1 MDSVE
6 LNASPL
12 RLFADSTSVLEAKPW
27 VEQLGAKLTVIM
39 DRRRELPAAMAST
52 AWGLWFDQDGLGL
65 QVNEKPLPA
74 PVRADFVAGAIRWRT
89 QPGRGAAGEMVAR
102 ACGVR
107 RGATPRVLDA
117 TAGLGRDAWI
127 LASLGSSVQL
137 CERSP
142 IIAALLASGLAKART
157 VVEVADTANR
167 MQLMT
172 ADAHMVLAGL
182 SDMPAAQRPEVV
194 YLDPMFPHRE
204 KSALVKLD
212 MRVFRQVVG
221 EDNDADTLLALA
233 RQVATKRVVVKR
245 PRLAPDLAGLAPH
258 ERLLGQ
264 SSRFDLYTPAL
275 KAT

>member
-1 MDSVE
+1 ME
-6 LNASPL
+6 LNTSSL
-12 RLFADSTSVLEAKPW
+12 KLFVDSTSVLEAKPW
-27 VEQLGAKLTVIM
+27 VDQLSAELIMIM
-39 DRRRELPAAMAST
+39 DRRRELPAAMANAT
-52 AWGLWFDQDGLGL
+52 WGLWFDQDGLGL
-65 QVNEKPLPA
+65 QVNEKPLPS

-89 QPGRGAAGEMVAR
+89 QPGRGAGGEMVAR

-127 LASLGSSVQL
+127 LASLGSTVQL

-142 IIAALLASGLAKART
+142 IIAALLASGLARART
-157 VVEVADTANR
+157 VIAVAETANR

-172 ADAHMVLAGL
+172 ADAHRVLADL
-182 SDMPAAQRPEVV
+182 RDKPDAQRPEVV

-221 EDNDADTLLALA
+221 EDHDADTLLALA

-245 PRLAPDLAGLAPH
+245 PRHAPDLAGVAPH

-264 SSRFDLYTPAL
+264 SSRFDLYTPRSN
-275 KAT
+275 AT